1 MDVVDPYLILPP
13 KPRGIA
19 CPKCDE
25 IYAEIW
31 ELKLR
36 WLDFAAGEQN
46 PVLLFM
52 EQGMYQMCVQQ
63 NNYNRGS
70 NLDLCQQANVGCYVV
85 SGNSTRYSPEG
96 QAVRCERMPFRHF
109 AHVITSYAINGSD
122 MHIEITG
129 LPPGY
134 GLVNLEISVPNSWL
148 VKTALLLHQ
157 AINALPANAWH
168 ALKLGDNASEQAA
181 PPYPSIS
188 EVFATL
194 LTNKTSEYIQETA
207 ASWPYSLPPPPP
219 PPTPPPCPGGSLQ
232 ECMNLCPKTPID
244 AYKACVKACFDV
256 CHTA

>member
-1 MDVVDPYLILPP
+1 MDPGLIWIVPP
-13 KPRGIA
+13 KPRGVA

-36 WLDFAAGEQN
+36 WSDSVGDGRRIFVWMQD
-46 PVLLFM
+46 
-52 EQGMYQMCVQQ
+52 QMYWMCA
-63 NNYNRGS
+63 RG
-70 NLDLCQQANVGCYVV
+70 DLCVQANVGCYVV
-85 SGNSTRYSPEG
+85 SGNSTRYSQEG
-96 QAVRCERMPFRHF
+96 QAVTCERMPFRHL

-134 GLVNLEISVPNSWL
+134 GLLNLEISVPNSWF
-148 VKTALLLHQ
+148 VQTALLLHQ

-168 ALKLGDNASEQAA
+168 ALKLGDNASEPAA
-181 PPYPSIS
+181 PPYPSIF

-194 LTNKTSEYIQETA
+194 LTNKTNEYIQETA
-207 ASWPYSLPPPPP
+207 ASWPYSPPPPPP
-219 PPTPPPCPGGSLQ
+219 PPTPPPCPGGSLK
-232 ECMNLCPKTPID
+232 ECMNLCPKTPIE